1 MSKKQDIVI
10 IGAGVIGCSIAYHLG
25 RKGIRSQIIERES
38 IGARASGKAWGVITY
53 PPVLLVAERIPDS
66 GWALPEG
73 ESYAEWLDLF
83 WAGYRRMADLALD
96 IKEKG
101 GVDIDYAETRSTYL
115 LSSDQPEYANGEAVL
130 SFFRENGAYECEW
143 LGEGELRATFGR
155 IGPGIVGGISRPEF
169 QVEPYKYTLGLA
181 QAAEHLGAEVKQDA
195 VVGFGVEGARITSV
209 KLASGAEI
217 GADVVVIAMGP
228 WTTRA
233 TSWLGKEIPAHL
245 LMEEC
250 LRVEGPEGWPV
261 HSVAHGHTT
270 VVPLITGDVILAGG
284 VEGDPFLHTRDD
296 SYDALSEEVKAR
308 ILKRAVEVLPG
319 LEEARLIEHRG
330 DLLAFTPGPNPHK
343 PVMGRLPDWE
353 NGYVATNFGGMGICL
368 SPGAGQIMADLISD
382 GEVPFRARR
391 LMEQL
396 SPARSSVD

>member
-53 PPVLLVAERIPDS
+53 PPVLLVAESMPDS
-66 GWALPEG
+66 GWALPAG
-73 ESYAEWLDLF
+73 ETYADWLDLF
-83 WAGYRRMADLALD
+83 WSGYRRMADLSLD

-115 LSSDQPEYANGEAVL
+115 VGSDQPEDAVKEAVL
-130 SFFRENGAYECEW
+130 SVFKKNGAYECEW
-143 LGEGELRATFGR
+143 LGCDELRAAFGR

-181 QAAEHLGAEVKQDA
+181 QAAEHLGAEVKQGE

-228 WTTRA
+228 WTARA
-233 TSWLGKEIPAHL
+233 TSWLGREIPAHL

-250 LRVEGPEGWPV
+250 LRVKGPEGWPV
-261 HSVAHGHTT
+261 HSVAYGHATI
-270 VVPLITGDVILAGG
+270 VPLISGDVILAGG
-284 VEGDPFLHTRDD
+284 GEGDPFLSTRED

-308 ILKRAVEVLPG
+308 ILKRAVGVLPG
-319 LEEARLIEHRG
+319 LEEARLVEHRG
-330 DLLAFTPGPNPHK
+330 DLLAYTPGPNPHK
-343 PVMGRLPDWE
+343 PVMGSLPGCE
-353 NGYVATNFGGMGICL
+353 NGYVATNFGGMGIAL
-368 SPGAGQIMADLISD
+368 SPGVGQIMADLISD
-382 GEVPFRARR
+382 GEVPFRARQ

-396 SPARSSVD
+396 SPARL

>member
-1 MSKKQDIVI
+1 MSEKEGIVI
-10 IGAGVIGCSIAYHLG
+10 LGAGVIGCSIAYHLG

-53 PPVLLVAERIPDS
+53 PPVLLVAEKMPDS

-73 ESYAEWLDLF
+73 ETYADWLDLF
-83 WAGYRRMADLALD
+83 WSGYRRMADLSLD

-101 GVDIDYAETRSTYL
+101 GEDAVR
-115 LSSDQPEYANGEAVL
+115 EAVL
-130 SFFRENGAYECEW
+130 STFKENGAYECEW
-143 LGEGELRATFGR
+143 LGYDELRATFGR
-155 IGPGIVGGISRPEF
+155 LGPRIVGGVSRPEF

-181 QAAEHLGAEVKQDA
+181 QAAEHLGAEVKQGE
-195 VVGFGVEGARITSV
+195 VVGFGVEGAKITSV
-209 KLASGAEI
+209 KLASGTEI
-217 GADVVVIAMGP
+217 GADVVVITMGP
-228 WTTRA
+228 WTKRA

-250 LRVEGPEGWPV
+250 LRVEGPEGWPL
-261 HSVAHGHTT
+261 HSIAHGPTT
-270 VVPLITGDVILAGG
+270 IVPLVSGDVILAGG
-284 VEGDPFLHTRDD
+284 GGEDPFLSPRVD
-296 SYDALSEEVKAR
+296 SYDALSEDVRAR

-330 DLLAFTPGPNPHK
+330 DLLAFSPGPNHHK
-343 PVMGRLPDWE
+343 PVMGRLPGWE

-382 GEVPFRARR
+382 GEVPFRARQ
-391 LMEQL
+391 LMEHL
-396 SPARSSVD
+396 SPARL

>member
-1 MSKKQDIVI
+1 MSKKRDILI

-25 RKGIRSQIIERES
+25 RKGIRSQIVERES

-53 PPVLLVAERIPDS
+53 PPILLVAERIPDT
-66 GWALPEG
+66 GWTLPEG
-73 ESYAEWLDLF
+73 ETYANWLDLF
-83 WAGYRRMADLALD
+83 WAGYRRMADLSLD

-115 LSSDQPEYANGEAVL
+115 LGSDQPEYTTEEAVL
-130 SFFRENGAYECEW
+130 SVFRANGAYECEW
-143 LGEGELRATFGR
+143 LGSDELRATFGR
-155 IGPGIVGGISRPEF
+155 IAPGIVGGVSRPEF

-181 QAAEHLGAEVKQDA
+181 QAAEHLGAEIKQGE
-195 VVGFGVEGARITSV
+195 VVGFGIEGARITSV

-233 TSWLGKEIPAHL
+233 TSWLGKEIPSHL

-270 VVPLITGDVILAGG
+270 IVPLITGDVILAGG
-284 VEGDPFLHTRDD
+284 GEGDPFLNKRDD
-296 SYDALSEEVKAR
+296 SYDALSEEVKVR

-319 LEEARLIEHRG
+319 LEQARLIEHRG
-330 DLLAFTPGPNPHK
+330 DLLAYTPGPNPHK
-343 PVMGRLPDWE
+343 PVMGRLPEWE

-368 SPGAGQIMADLISD
+368 SPGMGQIMADLISD

-396 SPARSSVD
+396 SPARL